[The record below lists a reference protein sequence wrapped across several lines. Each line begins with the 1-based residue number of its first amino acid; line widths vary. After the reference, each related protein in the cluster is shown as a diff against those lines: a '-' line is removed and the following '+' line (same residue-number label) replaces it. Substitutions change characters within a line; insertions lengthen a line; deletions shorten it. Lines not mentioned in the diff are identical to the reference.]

1 MYDLAPA
8 TGAYEQMEHVVG
20 LLHQTIDGGLT
31 STIVGRR

>member
-1 MYDLAPA
+1 
-8 TGAYEQMEHVVG
+8 MEHVVG